1 MRFRTAR
8 PPLIHAAA
16 EQAVIP
22 PACRVA
28 PGDASGSIERLGA
41 RVHLLVGNGPIERGA
56 FGQIAPA
63 TAGARITVSVI
74 AAATSDDSFPFPV
87 RDESIN
93 PAAAAMLFSSSC
105 ASAAYSRIS
114 AAVMTG

>member
-1 MRFRTAR
+1 MKF
-8 PPLIHAAA
+8 AAGSGIRGTQ
-16 EQAVIP
+16 ELLP
-22 PACRVA
+22 CTPFT
-28 PGDASGSIERLGA
+28 PG
-41 RVHLLVGNGPIERGA
+41 
-56 FGQIAPA
+56 
-63 TAGARITVSVI
+63 TRITVSVI

-105 ASAAYSRIS
+105 ASAAYRRIS

>member
-1 MRFRTAR
+1 
-8 PPLIHAAA
+8 
-16 EQAVIP
+16 
-22 PACRVA
+22 
-28 PGDASGSIERLGA
+28 
-41 RVHLLVGNGPIERGA
+41 
-56 FGQIAPA
+56 
-63 TAGARITVSVI
+63 VSVI

-105 ASAAYSRIS
+105 ASAAYRRIS